1 LLRVRDGSA
10 VVAEIPNRPLADDA
24 PLYDRPAR
32 PPADLAARQSL
43 DPALLAAAPAP
54 ADAFLALLA
63 SPQVASKRWVYRQYD
78 HMVRTNTIA
87 PAGMGAGVVRVKG
100 TRRALAFSVDGNGRY
115 CYLDPRQGA
124 RLAVAESARNVAC
137 TGAVPVGATNCL
149 NFGSPERPDIMWQ
162 FAEAVEGIAETCR
175 ALDIPVTGGNVSLY
189 NETDGEAIHPTP
201 VLGVVGVIDD
211 AGRTL
216 GRVFRNAGSVVV
228 LLGPAGAEL
237 GGSEYLK
244 VVHGLVRGRPP
255 VLDPDLE
262 RALQRLLVD
271 AAAERLLESAHDC
284 SEGGVAVTLAECCFD
299 GGGGVDVAL
308 PPQALD
314 GPAGVALAG
323 TLFGETASR
332 VVVSLAESR
341 AGDFLAR
348 ASAAGVP
355 ARAIGRTGG
364 THCRIVVD
372 GAPIIDVPVAEAEH
386 AWETGLSRYFGREA
400 A

>member
-1 LLRVRDGSA
+1 
-10 VVAEIPNRPLADDA
+10 
-24 PLYDRPAR
+24 
-32 PPADLAARQSL
+32 
-43 DPALLAAAPAP
+43 
-54 ADAFLALLA
+54 
-63 SPQVASKRWVYRQYD
+63 
-78 HMVRTNTIA
+78 M
-87 PAGMGAGVVRVKG
+87 VRVKG

-137 TGAVPVGATNCL
+137 AGAVPVGATNCL

-189 NETDGEAIHPTP
+189 NETDGEAVHPTP
-201 VLGVVGVIDD
+201 VLGVVGVIED
-211 AGRTL
+211 ADARSAACSATPGPW
-216 GRVFRNAGSVVV
+216 VV

-255 VLDPDLE
+255 ALNPDLE
-262 RALQRLLVD
+262 RALQRLLAD
-271 AAAERLLESAHDC
+271 AAADGVLESAHDC
-284 SEGGVAVTLAECCFD
+284 AEGGVAVTLAECCFD
-299 GGGGVDVAL
+299 GGVGVDVAL
-308 PPQALD
+308 PAPALD
-314 GPAGVALAG
+314 GPEVVALAG
-323 TLFGETASR
+323 ALFGETASR

-355 ARAIGRTGG
+355 ALAIGRTGG
-364 THCRIVVD
+364 TGCRILVD
-372 GAPIIDVPVAEAEH
+372 GAPVIDVPVAEAEQV
-386 AWETGLSRYFGREA
+386 WETGLSRYFGPEA